1 MKLFNEKEP
10 KLRSKINWKRARHHS
25 SKLIKK
31 LRNKS
36 FRMKVK
42 SDDNTSSRDL
52 KRNRGH
58 EF

>member
-10 KLRSKINWKRARHHS
+10 TLKSQINGKKAKRNS
-25 SKLIKK
+25 NKSIKK

-42 SDDNTSSRDL
+42 SDENTSSKDL
-52 KRNRGH
+52 KRNYGH